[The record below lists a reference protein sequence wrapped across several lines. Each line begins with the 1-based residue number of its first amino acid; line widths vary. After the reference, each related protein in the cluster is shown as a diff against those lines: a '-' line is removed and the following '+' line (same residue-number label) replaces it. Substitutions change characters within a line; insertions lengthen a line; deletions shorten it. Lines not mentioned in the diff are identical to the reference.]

1 MKTVMT
7 AYSENRP
14 CAISRHSCHL
24 AFTEPQKIKSAEL
37 YLGIDVQDALAASEN
52 LDILSAIGAFLVK
65 HLRYQ
70 RYLTTFNINSVPC

>member
-1 MKTVMT
+1 MSHK
-7 AYSENRP
+7 
-14 CAISRHSCHL
+14 
-24 AFTEPQKIKSAEL
+24 KIKSAEI